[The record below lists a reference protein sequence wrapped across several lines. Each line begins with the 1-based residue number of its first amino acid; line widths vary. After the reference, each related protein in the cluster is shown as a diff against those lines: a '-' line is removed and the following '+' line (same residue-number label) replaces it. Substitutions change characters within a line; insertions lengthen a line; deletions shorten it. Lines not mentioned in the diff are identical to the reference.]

1 MCIVI
6 MCSKIDICS
15 ADAVKRNWDLNYC
28 TYQTVVIAYCYR
40 MISTKAII
48 TPVCVLGR
56 GSDGMLLAHSLT
68 EFERDTSTS
77 GEFNLLTRIIFLMFI
92 LYSIFFIVC
101 HILHQKWFKV
111 AENVLQ

>member
-68 EFERDTSTS
+68 EFERDTNTS
-77 GEFNLLTRIIFLMFI
+77 GEFNSLKTFHLPQCNYNLLFSKIKDIG
-92 LYSIFFIVC
+92 
-101 HILHQKWFKV
+101 
-111 AENVLQ
+111 